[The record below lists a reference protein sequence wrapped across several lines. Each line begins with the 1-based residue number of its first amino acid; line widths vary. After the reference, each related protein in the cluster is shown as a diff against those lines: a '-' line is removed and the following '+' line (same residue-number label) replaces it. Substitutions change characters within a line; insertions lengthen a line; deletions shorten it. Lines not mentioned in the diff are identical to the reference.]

1 MFGTPWLFGLLLL
14 SAGCTTPDVSQEI
27 NETQAAF
34 DELVKNTRP
43 AVAEESAQEILQA
56 EEILV
61 ANGDQA
67 VAVRGDCRPAAEAYG
82 VPIAAYSGPCRL
94 ESQANLV
101 KPGIPANATQ
111 VLALETALAAYL
123 LALANLANATSVNDA
138 QKHTA
143 NLIASLDALAA
154 RRASPQVKR
163 LAKAASED
171 KDRIVGAV
179 GFVVNQYRHNAL
191 RRAVAR
197 AESVLEEAGPVLVA
211 YHSKRNPAVERAA
224 KALNDAQLRANEA
237 RENGT
242 PAQHRAAIAEIK
254 RAFAVREALASKDP
268 ALWYVRFLRAH
279 TALHAQLQGGGDLDD
294 LSAAIDALAALKPK
308 TPDQ

>member
-34 DELVKNTRP
+34 DALVKNTRP

-101 KPGIPANATQ
+101 QPGIPANATQ

-123 LALANLANATSVNDA
+123 LALADLANATSVNDA

-154 RRASPQVKR
+154 RRVSPQVKR

-224 KALNDAQLRANEA
+224 KALNDAQRRANEA
-237 RENGT
+237 RENGS
-242 PAQHRAAIAEIK
+242 PAHHRAAIAEIK
-254 RAFAVREALASKDP
+254 RTFAVREALASKDP

-279 TALHAQLQGGGDLDD
+279 TALHARLQGGGDLDD
-294 LSAAIDALAALKPK
+294 LSAAIDELAALKPK